1 VEFLA
6 SVTRAGVDAS
16 IGLPA
21 WTARPSKPRCITA
34 ADRSRG
40 PSDFGSQQGMLFVDQ
55 LQQ

>member
-1 VEFLA
+1 M
-6 SVTRAGVDAS
+6 D
-16 IGLPA
+16 
-21 WTARPSKPRCITA
+21 RPTIETTCITA